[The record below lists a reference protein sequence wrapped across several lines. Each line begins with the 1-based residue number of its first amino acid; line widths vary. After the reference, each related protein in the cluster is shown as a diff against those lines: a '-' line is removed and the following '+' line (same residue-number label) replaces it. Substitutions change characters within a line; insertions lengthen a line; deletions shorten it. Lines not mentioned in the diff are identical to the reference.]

1 MDIITLESKL
11 LLKPDAGI
19 YYCVARAGR
28 DVDVL
33 PLHLAVEESSVPH
46 LGEQVGPPVTG
57 TVGEPVSLPC
67 RMSGSPEPYLSW
79 ILPNGNVV
87 RRGTAVPG
95 GLTIE
100 TNGSLYL
107 PNPSLRDGGH
117 YRCTAVNHYGR
128 DALSVQLILNSQH
141 IPALRTSF
149 PRGPQSAAGRST
161 RIRAPLLRDM
171 NEGSGDGEESH
182 ALCVCLCIF
191 HKLRVFFAR
200 LLHGRLLTT
209 LEVWTRPPRMQL
221 ASYREAT
228 IHQGGEVHLECQAD
242 GVPAPL
248 LSWVLP
254 DRSVMT
260 SAGPST
266 SRISVDTNGT
276 LHISVTLP
284 SDRGVYR
291 CVASNSAGAASTSVR
306 VHVSSLPPVI
316 QQPREEHLLLSPGRP
331 VYAHCSARGAP
342 PPTLRWRIPDG
353 TLVRPSQFLHGNLF
367 VLTNGTLHIRK
378 VGPNDSGSYECTAS
392 NAVGTDKRT
401 VKLKIEGGAEGER
414 RQGEQSLSSKPA
426 SPVLYPRISVTE
438 KPRQSAVRLPAPPH
452 PVGPP
457 SSTGTASAPTV
468 ITQTASLVSIING
481 ETLHLPCPASQTP
494 GFTRGS
500 FTWTMPSGKVLSQG
514 ESGDSGRYLVQEDGA
529 LTVQQASVFDR
540 GTYTC
545 RSTSYDSSSVSVIT
559 VPVIVIAYP
568 PRITTGPS
576 PVTYTR
582 PGVAVELPCL
592 TIATPRATVT
602 WETPDLMQL
611 KVMAQPRIYGN
622 RYLSPQGSLVIQ
634 KPTSMDTGFY
644 KCTAKNV
651 IGVDTKATYLHVI

>member
-1 MDIITLESKL
+1 MH
-11 LLKPDAGI
+11 
-19 YYCVARAGR
+19 CVFAFA
-28 DVDVL
+28 
-33 PLHLAVEESSVPH
+33 
-46 LGEQVGPPVTG
+46 
-57 TVGEPVSLPC
+57 
-67 RMSGSPEPYLSW
+67 YF
-79 ILPNGNVV
+79 I
-87 RRGTAVPG
+87 
-95 GLTIE
+95 
-100 TNGSLYL
+100 
-107 PNPSLRDGGH
+107 
-117 YRCTAVNHYGR
+117 
-128 DALSVQLILNSQH
+128 
-141 IPALRTSF
+141 
-149 PRGPQSAAGRST
+149 
-161 RIRAPLLRDM
+161 
-171 NEGSGDGEESH
+171 
-182 ALCVCLCIF
+182 
-191 HKLRVFFAR
+191 RVFFAR

-331 VYAHCSARGAP
+331 VCAHCSARGAP

-414 RQGEQSLSSKPA
+414 RQGEVSHKGVKA
-426 SPVLYPRISVTE
+426 VATE
-438 KPRQSAVRLPAPPH
+438 R
-452 PVGPP
+452 PP
-457 SSTGTASAPTV
+457 SSSLINDTGLSISNQPSNPFSSPKSPLEKSKTSLTSSSSHSSSNPYRSSNSSPKFNKTVTASHTHFTSVKKTNSSSLSPPSTGSINKNKVSPSITNTRVASPTDRR
-468 ITQTASLVSIING
+468 ASTVLNPLLLSPFSKARII
-481 ETLHLPCPASQTP
+481 
-494 GFTRGS
+494 
-500 FTWTMPSGKVLSQG
+500 
-514 ESGDSGRYLVQEDGA
+514 
-529 LTVQQASVFDR
+529 
-540 GTYTC
+540 
-545 RSTSYDSSSVSVIT
+545 STSPSSST
-559 VPVIVIAYP
+559 VPQGGILQLHCSV
-568 PRITTGPS
+568 TGNPTPIIIWRTPS
-576 PVTYTR
+576 KKLVDQHLRY
-582 PGVAVELPCL
+582 
-592 TIATPRATVT
+592 
-602 WETPDLMQL
+602 WECPHLYHY
-611 KVMAQPRIYGN
+611 I
-622 RYLSPQGSLVIQ
+622 
-634 KPTSMDTGFY
+634 
-644 KCTAKNV
+644 CC
-651 IGVDTKATYLHVI
+651 

>member
-1 MDIITLESKL
+1 MDIITLESKR
-11 LLKPDAGI
+11 LLKPD
-19 YYCVARAGR
+19 
-28 DVDVL
+28 VL
-33 PLHLAVEESSVPH
+33 PLRLAVEESSVPH

-79 ILPNGNVV
+79 ILPNGKVV

-128 DALSVQLILNSQH
+128 DGLSVQ
-141 IPALRTSF
+141 
-149 PRGPQSAAGRST
+149 
-161 RIRAPLLRDM
+161 
-171 NEGSGDGEESH
+171 
-182 ALCVCLCIF
+182 
-191 HKLRVFFAR
+191 
-200 LLHGRLLTT
+200 LLTT

-378 VGPNDSGSYECTAS
+378 VGPKDSGSYECTATS
-392 NAVGTDKRT
+392 NSA
-401 VKLKIEGGAEGER
+401 GER
-414 RQGEQSLSSKPA
+414 SR
-426 SPVLYPRISVTE
+426 V
-438 KPRQSAVRLPAPPH
+438 VRLE
-452 PVGPP
+452 VE
-457 SSTGTASAPTV
+457 TPTYG
-468 ITQTASLVSIING
+468 L
-481 ETLHLPCPASQTP
+481 
-494 GFTRGS
+494 R
-500 FTWTMPSGKVLSQG
+500 
-514 ESGDSGRYLVQEDGA
+514 
-529 LTVQQASVFDR
+529 
-540 GTYTC
+540 
-545 RSTSYDSSSVSVIT
+545 
-559 VPVIVIAYP
+559 
-568 PRITTGPS
+568 GPS

-634 KPTSMDTGFY
+634 NPTSMDTGFY

-651 IGVDTKATYLHVI
+651 IGVDTKATYLLITLHFCSNTEQQCTAQCSIAISHYALWPSALLDMTLPRCMLANGLDIKKSLNHLLQFALIITQVSSLLVSHPPMSGWAETIGAFPVARVQLINFFAIYMLNRLSADNVLPATPHSIAQHVSFSITTVSIHIGTNVMSYNMIVFHLLNILKKVLLGFKNVILKCCIFMC

>member
-128 DALSVQLILNSQH
+128 DALSVQ
-141 IPALRTSF
+141 
-149 PRGPQSAAGRST
+149 
-161 RIRAPLLRDM
+161 
-171 NEGSGDGEESH
+171 
-182 ALCVCLCIF
+182 
-191 HKLRVFFAR
+191 
-200 LLHGRLLTT
+200 LLTT

-378 VGPNDSGSYECTAS
+378 VGPKDSGSYECTATS
-392 NAVGTDKRT
+392 NSA
-401 VKLKIEGGAEGER
+401 GER
-414 RQGEQSLSSKPA
+414 SR
-426 SPVLYPRISVTE
+426 V
-438 KPRQSAVRLPAPPH
+438 VRLE
-452 PVGPP
+452 VE
-457 SSTGTASAPTV
+457 TPTYG
-468 ITQTASLVSIING
+468 L
-481 ETLHLPCPASQTP
+481 
-494 GFTRGS
+494 RGR
-500 FTWTMPSGKVLSQG
+500 V
-514 ESGDSGRYLVQEDGA
+514 E
-529 LTVQQASVFDR
+529 
-540 GTYTC
+540 
-545 RSTSYDSSSVSVIT
+545 
-559 VPVIVIAYP
+559 
-568 PRITTGPS
+568 GPS

-651 IGVDTKATYLHVI
+651 IGVDTKATYLNFFAIYMLNRLSADNVLPATPHSIAQHVSFSFTTVSIHIGTNVMSHNMIVLHLLSILKNVLLGFKNVILKCCIFMC